1 MSASSTQDQVD
12 CKARYVGRE
21 DRYILIGLGNRVP
34 SQWKVSVCAIQVQED
49 NSRGQLWWGGMKV
62 RQSSCKKATWQSN
75 LVFFTETSK
84 VCLYSHLSYQNTKTQ
99 TNKWKC
105 WKVHTVEELLVR
117 HPIWTVNV
125 FHVCR
130 STDRTRIF

>member
-21 DRYILIGLGNRVP
+21 DWYILIGLGNRVP

-99 TNKWKC
+99 TNKRKC